1 MKLRM
6 YGNSVRL
13 RLRRSEVARLAAEG
27 RVGMSVDF
35 GNRRLGYSVEL
46 DDGVS
51 KAVAEFDGEAVRVRV
66 PRAAGLAW
74 CASEEVSLESNDV
87 TPTVLIEKDFVRS
100 AVMEFDDF
108 DRFENRRTGRKPPPG
123 PS

>member
-1 MKLRM
+1 M

-27 RVGMSVDF
+27 RVAMSVDF
-35 GNRRLGYSVEL
+35 GDRRLGYSIAL
-46 DDGVS
+46 DGTEPVT
-51 KAVAEFDGEAVRVRV
+51 VAEFDGEVVRVRV
-66 PRAAGLAW
+66 PREQGLAW
-74 CASEEVSLESNDV
+74 CASEEVSLASNDV
-87 TPTVLIEKDFVRS
+87 LPTVLIEKDFVRS

-108 DRFENRRTGRKPPPG
+108 DRFENQRTGRKPPPG